1 MIDYPEWYS
10 WGVGDL
16 VLLKDGPDRG
26 GVGII
31 VHKGKVYTELLDRH
45 YPEFDVLVDGKLLR
59 CMSGFYLE
67 KIG

>member
-26 GVGII
+26 EVGII
-31 VHKGKVYTELLDRH
+31 VEKGKVWSNVLERH
-45 YPEFDVLVDGKLLR
+45 YPEFDIMLDRKLLR

-67 KIG
+67 KLG